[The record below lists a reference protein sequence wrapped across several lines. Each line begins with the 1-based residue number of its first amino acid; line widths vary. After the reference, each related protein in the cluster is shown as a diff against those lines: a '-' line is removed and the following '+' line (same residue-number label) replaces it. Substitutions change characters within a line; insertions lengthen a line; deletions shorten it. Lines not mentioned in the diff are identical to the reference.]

1 VGRRRQRR
9 DGAAPARL
17 GPSDDRDG
25 GDEGD
30 EGDGGEGSRDC
41 DGEGEGG
48 LAVILRDAV
57 HGLVS
62 FEADEERVVPR
73 LMDTP
78 EVQRLRRIRQLG
90 VASYAF
96 PGAEHT
102 RFAHAIGA
110 AHVMKLLL
118 ARLRQIHGE
127 LPFWQQVTTDRAQDA
142 LAAAFLH
149 DVGHG
154 PLSHLFED
162 AIPGTPHHEAWTARI
177 VLDPST
183 GVNQVLS
190 SIDAHMPERVAA
202 LVRGEHPLPYLARAV
217 SGTLDVDRCDYLL
230 RDAHATG
237 VRYGVFDLD
246 WLFRSLRFAPH
257 AAAGATGDAEAPG
270 LAIDGAKG
278 LPAIEAFILA
288 RLFMFQQVYLH
299 KATRAAEWM
308 IRAVL
313 ARASALIADG
323 IKLPGTPRAV
333 ELSAHGEPPSLADYL
348 ELDDAVLSVAMRA
361 WEDGPDAP
369 LADLARRVR
378 MRDLFKTYELF
389 GEQAL
394 PDGRAAALEAA
405 REVARAR
412 GFDPDVFVGLDVAAD
427 TPFGAESEPLM
438 VVYAKGPA
446 RPLSD
451 VSFLLARLAGQ
462 VLSRVRIVFAA
473 ELRDDITG
481 ALGS

>member
-1 VGRRRQRR
+1 M
-9 DGAAPARL
+9 
-17 GPSDDRDG
+17 
-25 GDEGD
+25 
-30 EGDGGEGSRDC
+30 
-41 DGEGEGG
+41 
-48 LAVILRDAV
+48 ILRDAV

-62 FEADEERVVPR
+62 FESEEERVIPQ
-73 LMDTP
+73 LLDCP

-110 AHVMKLLL
+110 AHVMKLFLS
-118 ARLRQIHGE
+118 RLRQIQGD
-127 LPFWQQVTTDRAQDA
+127 LPFWQQVTSERAQEA

-162 AIPGTPHHEAWTARI
+162 AIAGSSHHEEWTERI

-183 GVNQVLS
+183 GVNKVLVEVDPS
-190 SIDAHMPERVAA
+190 LPERVAA
-202 LVRGEHPLPYLARAV
+202 LVRGEHELPYLKRAV

-230 RDAHATG
+230 RDAHSTG

-246 WLFRSLRFAPH
+246 WLFRSLRLSPSAD
-257 AAAGATGDAEAPG
+257 GKAPG

-278 LPAIEAFILA
+278 LPAIEAYILA

-308 IRAVL
+308 IRTVL
-313 ARASALIADG
+313 AHATAVIAEG
-323 IKLPGTPRAV
+323 TRLPGVPKAI
-333 ELSAHGEPPSLADYL
+333 ELAAHGQPVALSDYL
-348 ELDDAVLSVAMRA
+348 DLDDAVLTVAMRA
-361 WEDGPDAP
+361 WEDSKDTA
-369 LADLARRVR
+369 LADISNRVR
-378 MRDLFKTYELF
+378 TRRLFKTYELF

-394 PDGRAAALEAA
+394 PDGRERAFEIAKDIA
-405 REVARAR
+405 RSHNLN
-412 GFDPDVFVGLDVAAD
+412 PKLYVGLDVAAD
-427 TPFGAESEPLM
+427 TPFGAEPDPLM
-438 VVYAKGPA
+438 VVFAKGPP

-462 VLSRVRIVFAA
+462 VMSRVRLIVAP
-473 ELRDDITG
+473 ELRDEIAK
-481 ALGS
+481 ALSS

>member
-1 VGRRRQRR
+1 M
-9 DGAAPARL
+9 
-17 GPSDDRDG
+17 
-25 GDEGD
+25 
-30 EGDGGEGSRDC
+30 
-41 DGEGEGG
+41 
-48 LAVILRDAV
+48 ILRDAV
-57 HGLVS
+57 HGLVA
-62 FEADEERVVPR
+62 FEAEEEAVIPR

-90 VASYAF
+90 VASVAF

-110 AHVMKLLL
+110 AFVMKKLV

-127 LPFWQQVTTDRAQDA
+127 LPFWQQVTSERAQDV

-162 AIPGTPHHEAWTARI
+162 AIPGTAHHEEWTERI

-183 GVNQVLS
+183 GVNKVLV
-190 SIDAHMPERVAA
+190 SIDPHMPERVAA
-202 LVRGEHPLPYLARAV
+202 LVRGEHPLPFLARAV

-237 VRYGVFDLD
+237 VRYGEFDLD
-246 WLFRSLRFAPH
+246 WLLRSLRFSKAPQ
-257 AAAGATGDAEAPG
+257 GQAPG

-308 IRAVL
+308 IRTVL
-313 ARASALIADG
+313 ARASRVIADG
-323 IKLPGTPRAV
+323 ERLPGTPRAI
-333 ELSAHGEPPSLADYL
+333 ELAAHGEPPSLGDYL
-348 ELDDAVLSVAMRA
+348 ELDDAVIAVAMHG
-361 WEDGPDAP
+361 WEQARDPA
-369 LADLARRVR
+369 LADLSQRVR
-378 MRDLFKTYELF
+378 VRRLFKTYELF
-389 GEQAL
+389 GEHATEE
-394 PDGRAAALEAA
+394 GRLVALETARNVA
-405 REVARAR
+405 RER
-412 GFDPDVFVGLDVAAD
+412 GLDPELYVGLDVAAD
-427 TPFGAESEPLM
+427 VPFGGEEEQL
-438 VVYAKGPA
+438 VVVFAKGPPRA
-446 RPLSD
+446 LAD

-462 VLSRVRIVFAA
+462 ELSRVRLVVAD
-473 ELRDDITG
+473 ELREDVTR